1 MTLARGTIMEAIYDK
16 IGEGYDT
23 TRKADPEILSSLSK
37 LLNIEAGKRYLDV
50 ACGTGNYTTG
60 ISDFGGNWYAC
71 DGSEKML
78 SQASSKSSHIN
89 WKKYEV
95 SDLGYKSD
103 FFDGAICSLAIHH
116 FPDLLRPFCEIA
128 RVLKAKCNF
137 VIFTST
143 PEQMKA
149 YWLNHY
155 FPEMMEKSC
164 EQMPSLKIVESA
176 LTEAGFVIEITEPFF
191 ITPGLKDFF
200 LYCGKQRPEM
210 YLSSEVRDGISS
222 FHNFCSQSEL
232 DDGLEKLR
240 KDISSGKIGEVINN
254 YEISKGD
261 YLFICATAS

>member
-1 MTLARGTIMEAIYDK
+1 METIYDK
-16 IGEGYDT
+16 IGEGYDS
-23 TRKADPEILSSLSK
+23 TRKADSEILSSLSK
-37 LLNIEAGKRYLDV
+37 LLNIEAGKSYLDI

-60 ISDFGGNWYAC
+60 ISNFGGNWHAC

-78 SQASSKSSHIN
+78 SQASSKSSAIS

-116 FPDLLRPFCEIA
+116 FPDLLRPFREIA
-128 RVLKAKCNF
+128 RVLKTECRF

-143 PEQMKA
+143 PEQMKE

-164 EQMPSLKIVESA
+164 EQMPSIEAVESA
-176 LTEAGFVIEITEPFF
+176 LTGAGFAIETTEPFF
-191 ITPGLKDFF
+191 ITRELKDFF
-200 LYCGKQRPEM
+200 LYCGKQKPEM
-210 YLSSEVRDGISS
+210 YLSSKVRNGISS

-232 DDGLEKLR
+232 ERGLENLR
-240 KDISSGKIGEVINN
+240 KDISSGEIDGVMRS

-261 YLFICATAS
+261 YLFICATTG